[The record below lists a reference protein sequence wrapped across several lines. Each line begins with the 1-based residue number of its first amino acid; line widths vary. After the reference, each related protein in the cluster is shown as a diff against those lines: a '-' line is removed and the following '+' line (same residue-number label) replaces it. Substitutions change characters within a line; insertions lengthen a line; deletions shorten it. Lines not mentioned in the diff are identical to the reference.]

1 MPALRQAAKRVQEVP
16 RVSYLPA
23 DAGKRGQG
31 SRDEEGKLVTKEAKT
46 MSLSDPIADMLTRI
60 RNAYRA
66 RRETVNIRASKICEG
81 ISQVL
86 KAEGYISDYDRID
99 DGNQGI
105 LRVQLKYGPRG
116 ELVLVE
122 IKRISTPG
130 RRVYSGMDDLPRPLN
145 GMGIS
150 IISTSMGVMSDR
162 QCRQENVGGEVLC
175 TVS

>member
-1 MPALRQAAKRVQEVP
+1 
-16 RVSYLPA
+16 
-23 DAGKRGQG
+23 
-31 SRDEEGKLVTKEAKT
+31 

-66 RRETVNIRASKICEG
+66 RRETVNVRASKICEG

-86 KAEGYISDYDRID
+86 KTEGYISDYDRID
-99 DGNQGI
+99 GGKQGI

-116 ELVLVE
+116 EMVLVDL
-122 IKRISTPG
+122 KRISTPG
-130 RRVYSGMDDLPRPLN
+130 RRVYCGIEGLPRPLN

-175 TVS
+175 TVC